1 MPSVAAPLTTD
12 TVRDVPHWLGA
23 QSLTDAS
30 RRVLEITDS
39 ATGEVCARVGVAD
52 VAVVDRAVAVAAEA
66 GRDWGRASVAART
79 RVLFRFRELVAQSA
93 GRLAALLTQEHGKV
107 TADAMGEIARGLE
120 VVDFACGAGQLLKGE
135 MSTEV
140 SSGVDAYSRR
150 EPLGVVAGITPFNFP
165 AMVPL
170 WMFPI
175 ALAAGNAFIL
185 KPSEQDPSASIVLA
199 ELLAQAGVPA
209 GVFSVLHGD
218 RETVQAILAHP
229 GIAAVSFVGS
239 TPVARDIHTTGTT
252 AGKRV
257 QALGG
262 AKNHAVVLPDA
273 DLDGTADALVS
284 AAYGSTGQ
292 RCMAVSVA
300 VAVGD
305 TGDRLVAAVGDR
317 IATITVGPGS
327 DDRAQMGPLISA
339 RHRDRVAALVAEGVA
354 DGAELV
360 VDGRGLIIPG
370 YEGGHFIGPCLLDH
384 VRPDMSVYEQE
395 TFGPVLAIVRAGSFD
410 EALALVNGNPYG
422 NGASIFTRDGGAARA
437 FERGV
442 TAGMVGINV
451 PIPVPVAYHSFG
463 GWKDSLFGDLH
474 MHGPDGVRFYTKGR
488 ATTVRWPDPSE
499 RGVDLGFPANR

>member
-1 MPSVAAPLTTD
+1 MLTSRLFTP
-12 TVRDVPHWLGA
+12 VRDVPHWVA
-23 QSLTDAS
+23 DAPTS
-30 RRVLEITDS
+30 DPSARALEVTDS

-52 VAVVDRAVAVAAEA
+52 GALVDRTVAVATEA
-66 GRDWGRASVAART
+66 GREWGRASAAART
-79 RVLFRFRELVAQSA
+79 RVLFRFRQLVADNA
-93 GRLAALLTQEHGKV
+93 DRLAALLTHEHGKV
-107 TADAMGEIARGLE
+107 RSDALGEIARGLE
-120 VVDFACGAGQLLKGE
+120 VVDFACGVGQLLKGE

-185 KPSEQDPSASIVLA
+185 KPSEQDPSASILLA
-199 ELLAQAGVPA
+199 ELLAEAGLPA

-218 RETVQAILAHP
+218 RDTVEAILTHG
-229 GIAAVSFVGS
+229 GIPAASFVGS
-239 TPVARDIHTTGTT
+239 TAVARQIFTTGT
-252 AGKRV
+252 AFGKRV

-273 DLDGTADALVS
+273 DLGSAADALVS

-300 VAVGD
+300 VTVGEVGD
-305 TGDRLVAAVGDR
+305 ALVDAVTERVG
-317 IATITVGPGS
+317 AITVGPGS
-327 DDRAQMGPLISA
+327 DERSEMGPLISA
-339 RHRDRVAALVAEGVA
+339 RQRDRVAGLVSEGVAEGA
-354 DGAELV
+354 ALV
-360 VDGRGLIIPG
+360 VDGRDLVVEGH
-370 YEGGHFIGPCLLDH
+370 EGGHFIGPCLLDQ
-384 VRPDMSVYEQE
+384 VRPGMSVYDQE
-395 TFGPVLAIVRAGSFD
+395 IFGPVLCVVRAETFD
-410 EALALVNGNPYG
+410 EALALVNANPYG

-474 MHGPDGVRFYTKGR
+474 VYGPDGVRFYTKGR
-488 ATTVRWPDPSE
+488 ATTVRWPDPGTS
-499 RGVDLGFPANR
+499 RVDLGFPTSR